1 MVIPLGHGGL
11 SSIDTTTI
19 TDSRVVEELRKE
31 DDMGVEQRRDM
42 VDLKEREA
50 EQAEQ
55 RATGEREAIRQEE
68 QKIAQERNRNE
79 QERQNIEQQRQQT
92 QEDLAAGTITAQ
104 QEQQRQQELD
114 QREQAAQQREEQ
126 LDQAEAGLE
135 QRREE
140 AQQLE
145 DFAQQKTEEAQQ
157 EREDIARDQQAGIV
171 NQTVAGAGILG
182 VMIEG
187 QSSNMGR
194 LLRIDTTTKQ
204 ELRRS
209 QLDTVY
215 VRTVTFMNGRILAIA
230 GENRGPG
237 AVRIVEIDPASLEI
251 ARQGNDD
258 INPASLLWVN
268 GNDMYAII
276 SAEGGSFLGRFDANL
291 ALSARSAIPVHPNAS
306 VAIQQGYLLTQKADG
321 SAAFL
326 NPQNLTEAF

>member
-1 MVIPLGHGGL
+1 
-11 SSIDTTTI
+11 
-19 TDSRVVEELRKE
+19 VEELRKE

-68 QKIAQERNRNE
+68 QRIAQERNRNE

-92 QEDLAAGTITAQ
+92 QEDQAAGRITAQ
-104 QEQQRQQELD
+104 EAQERQQDLD
-114 QREQAAQQREEQ
+114 RREQAAEDKAEQ

-157 EREDIARDQQAGIV
+157 EREGIAQDQQAGIV
-171 NQTVAGAGILG
+171 NQTVAEGIMG

-187 QSSNMGR
+187 QNSNMGR
-194 LLRIDTTTKQ
+194 LVRIDPAAKR
-204 ELRRS
+204 ELKRS
-209 QLDTVY
+209 PLDTVY
-215 VRTVTFMNGRILAIA
+215 VRTVTFINGRILAIA
-230 GENRGPG
+230 GENRGQG
-237 AVRIVEIDPASLEI
+237 AVRIVEINPASLEM
-251 ARQGNDD
+251 ARQGDDD

-276 SAEGGSFLGRFDANL
+276 NTGGSSFLGRFDTNL
-291 ALSARSAIPVHPNAS
+291 ALRARSAITVHPNAS
-306 VAIQQGYLLTQKADG
+306 VVIQQGYLLTQKADG

-326 NPQNLTEAF
+326 NPQDLTEAF